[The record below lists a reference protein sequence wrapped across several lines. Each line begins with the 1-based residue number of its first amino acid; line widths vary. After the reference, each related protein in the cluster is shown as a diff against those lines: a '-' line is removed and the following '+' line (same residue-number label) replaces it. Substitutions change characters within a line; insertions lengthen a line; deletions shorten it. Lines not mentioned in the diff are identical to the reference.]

1 MKWGMMHDVYA
12 KIIIIIFFE
21 FIEGL
26 VKVIVNIIIKNFI
39 A

>member
-1 MKWGMMHDVYA
+1 MKCKMMHDVYA
-12 KIIIIIFFE
+12 KIIFFE

-26 VKVIVNIIIKNFI
+26 VKVIVNIIIQNFI